1 MFPGQVLPGDHVKL
15 RSPSVAPGF
24 DSPAAEAALQIAL
37 ATHMAQ
43 NPGKMH
49 MGSHIGAFLHDQL
62 GVMVC
67 RWRLLHAKPFGR
79 LKPLHM

>member
-1 MFPGQVLPGDHVKL
+1 MFLVQVLPGDHVKL

-24 DSPAAEAALQIAL
+24 DSPAAEAALHIAL

-49 MGSHIGAFLHDQL
+49 MGSHIGTFLHDQL
-62 GVMVC
+62 GVTVC
-67 RWRLLHAKPFGR
+67 RWRLLHAQSF
-79 LKPLHM
+79 